1 MADVDN
7 WVLLLKANDHR
18 FADAPDGK
26 RVEVYRGG
34 AGSFRVRE
42 CASMRVV
49 LDDAGFLDV
58 CYFLHE
64 HGFVHAEVRE

>member
-1 MADVDN
+1 M
-7 WVLLLKANDHR
+7 R
-18 FADAPDGK
+18 FAADLDAAFFFA
-26 RVEVYRGG
+26 GG
-34 AGSFRVRE
+34 FRVRE
-42 CASMRVV
+42 CASRRVV